1 MEHQIS
7 TCYIQHG
14 TEKSLTNMNAL
25 DRFSGPV
32 LILIHHECIFSITSL
47 PARLQNILASE
58 NLTSHVWTHMDEQAW
73 NQLPFYKACWLDK
86 KKIINVMRGGKGK
99 HAREQIDKQAQ
110 GRSIPQTRAIPYL
123 ESQKVRMEAP
133 PAPCPRWLSWLS
145 TKTTAL
151 SEGTKP
157 QPSPQ
162 FLDKN
167 TNTWSYP
174 ANWCIQRI
182 PDKSQHLHSYF
193 K

>member
-1 MEHQIS
+1 MGQRNHL
-7 TCYIQHG
+7 T
-14 TEKSLTNMNAL
+14 SLNAL
-25 DRFSGPV
+25 DCFSGPV
-32 LILIHHECIFSITSL
+32 LILIHHESIFSITSL
-47 PARLQNILASE
+47 PVHLQNILASE

-73 NQLPFYKACWLDK
+73 NQLPFYKACLLDK
-86 KKIINVMRGGKGK
+86 EVVRHGKRN
-99 HAREQIDKQAQ
+99 HDREHTDKQAK
-110 GRSIPQTRAIPYL
+110 GRSITQTRATPYL

-145 TKTTAL
+145 TKTKAL

-167 TNTWSYP
+167 TKTWSHP
-174 ANWCIQRI
+174 VNWCI
-182 PDKSQHLHSYF
+182 PHSLDKSQHLHPYF